1 MIAVPMI
8 LGVIDSA
15 LVVLRVAFLAIA
27 GVLAALC
34 LLDWLVRTRRLSPFG
49 PVARFM
55 RASFDPLIRPVERRV
70 VRSGGL
76 PSNAP
81 WWALAAVV
89 LVGIVLISLLD
100 LLRGQLAFFFRALES
115 GPHGVYQLVVSWT
128 FGVLQ
133 LALIVRVVCSWIAV
147 RPGAWYVRTAHLL
160 TEPMLRPL
168 RRFIPPMGMMD
179 VSPIVA
185 WLLLQLVEG
194 MLLRL
199 A

>member
-15 LVVLRVAFLAIA
+15 LVVLRIAFLAIA
-27 GVLAALC
+27 GMLAALC

-89 LVGIVLISLLD
+89 LAGIVMISLLD
-100 LLRGQLAFFFRALES
+100 LVRGQLQFFFRALES
-115 GPHGVYQLVVSWT
+115 GPHGVYQLAVSWT

-147 RPGAWYVRTAHLL
+147 RPGAWYVRTAHFLS
-160 TEPMLRPL
+160 EPMLRPL

>member
-89 LVGIVLISLLD
+89 LAGIVLISLLD
-100 LLRGQLAFFFRALES
+100 LLRGQLAFFF
-115 GPHGVYQLVVSWT
+115 HGVYQLVVSWT

-185 WLLLQLVEG
+185 WLLLQLAEG